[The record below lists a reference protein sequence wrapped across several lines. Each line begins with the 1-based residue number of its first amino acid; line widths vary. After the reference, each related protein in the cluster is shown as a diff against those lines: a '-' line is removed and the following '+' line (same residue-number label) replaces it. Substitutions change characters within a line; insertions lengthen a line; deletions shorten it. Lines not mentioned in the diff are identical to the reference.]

1 MHGSAQDEGVCAR
14 ALRTL
19 LGAAAAGGSQRSTHM
34 LLSVLEIHR
43 EAIHDLLL
51 PPSTPSPPKLDVR
64 LIGGEGGGVCTCQVS
79 HSAQLNRCRMRWSC
93 SALLQRRAHKR
104 VRVRAAGS
112 AWRLENCHVLTH

>member
-19 LGAAAAGGSQRSTHM
+19 LGAAAASGSQRSTHM

-64 LIGGEGGGVCTCQVS
+64 LIGGEGGGGVHVPGLTPRPIESLSYALELLSIAAAARTQARTCARS
-79 HSAQLNRCRMRWSC
+79 R
-93 SALLQRRAHKR
+93 QR
-104 VRVRAAGS
+104 VAA
-112 AWRLENCHVLTH
+112 